1 MVATRF
7 PDSGLTSEYGDI
19 VISSVT
25 AKVTVLISYADTA
38 VTILTE
44 DYYPDATGKIII
56 PNIGKLAL
64 MHMDPSGIVLSNETN
79 GGTLALYI
87 KLTELTGIATIIE
100 KTVTFYH
107 SDVDFSGTINTMIA
121 YMPLSRTTRKI
132 TAPNRKEFISFY
144 GSFSVYAYVVK
155 RGTVGDVTVSAFLKS
170 MADYKKMYHID
181 VSPSVIASA
190 AGCAVADLVYYNI
203 YIYNTHMIRFTMDQR
218 NYPTTRTFVF
228 RNSFGAVETFTCTGD
243 TENERTW
250 EREFGLINNNNIQTD
265 KELKSTIKVNTGY
278 LSQRMVPVLEDLLNS
293 DQIYLLAG
301 NTIHPIVITDEDFSN
316 NSRNYEV
323 KSFEL
328 TYRFTS
334 NAVVSKYVPLALGD
348 LFDATFD
355 NTFN

>member
-7 PDSGLTSEYGDI
+7 PLNGLTSEYGDI
-19 VISSVT
+19 IMTSVT
-25 AKVTVLISYADTA
+25 AKVTFSVTYAGNVILSEDYFPDADGKITVRNVGELALMYMGIEQISLANEIDIETITFSITLVEHTGSPQTITQSVVFFRSDVSFSETLTT
-38 VTILTE
+38 VTIL
-44 DYYPDATGKIII
+44 KI
-56 PNIGKLAL
+56 
-64 MHMDPSGIVLSNETN
+64 
-79 GGTLALYI
+79 
-87 KLTELTGIATIIE
+87 
-100 KTVTFYH
+100 
-107 SDVDFSGTINTMIA
+107 
-121 YMPLSRTTRKI
+121 PLSRTTKKV
-132 TAPNRKEFISFY
+132 TAPNRKEYVSFY
-144 GSFSVYAYVVK
+144 GSGMITAYVVK
-155 RGTVGDVTVSAFLKS
+155 RGTISDVSVSVSLKS
-170 MADYKKMYHID
+170 TADSTKVYRID
-181 VSPSVIASA
+181 VSPAVIASA
-190 AGCAVADLVYYNI
+190 AGCAVADLVYYNV

-301 NTIHPIVITDEDFSN
+301 DTIHPIVITDEDFSN

-328 TYRFTS
+328 SYRFTS